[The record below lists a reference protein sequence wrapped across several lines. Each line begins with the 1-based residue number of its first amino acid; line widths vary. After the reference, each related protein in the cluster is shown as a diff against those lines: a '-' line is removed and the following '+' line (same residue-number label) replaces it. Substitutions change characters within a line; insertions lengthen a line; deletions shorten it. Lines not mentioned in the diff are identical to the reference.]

1 MFVNME
7 YISWIGILGALVSM
21 LALNLVIRCRKTVE
35 NGVYQTNDYY
45 SNSTNA
51 IEAINSPEKQEQLLH
66 SLRMII
72 LVAAIFE
79 QSEGIQHWINTNPR
93 LKFKLEQAQQAILD
107 EDSPDHVIRE
117 FSVQLIQTLQLV
129 RPPPFYEELL
139 CLLGEYTKSCN

>member
-1 MFVNME
+1 MKR
-7 YISWIGILGALVSM
+7 I
-21 LALNLVIRCRKTVE
+21 IRCSGMV
-35 NGVYQTNDYY
+35 
-45 SNSTNA
+45 
-51 IEAINSPEKQEQLLH
+51 
-66 SLRMII
+66 I